1 MSKIGYIRVST
12 QEQNLDR
19 QREIMQKF
27 EVDKVFEEKIS
38 GKDTNRPQ
46 FKAMLDYVREG
57 DTLYIESYS
66 RLARSTKDLLN
77 IVDELERKGVNL
89 VSDKENIDTSTPQG
103 RLMFTI
109 FSGLSQFERE
119 CTLERQREGI
129 AIAKAQGKY
138 KGKQPIKY
146 DKKQFLKI
154 YADVQAERITSV
166 RAMELLGIKKT
177 TYYKIIKQLK
187 AKGEIKGEKTE

>member
-1 MSKIGYIRVST
+1 MARIGYIRVST
-12 QEQNLDR
+12 QEQNLER
-19 QREIMQKF
+19 QREIMKKYQVEKI
-27 EVDKVFEEKIS
+27 FEEKIS

-77 IVDELERKGVNL
+77 IVDELQIKGVDL
-89 VSDKENIDTSTPQG
+89 VSDKENINTSTPQG

-109 FSGLSQFERE
+109 FSGLAQFERE

-138 KGKQPIKY
+138 KGKQPIQY
-146 DKKQFLKI
+146 DKKQFLRI
-154 YADVQAERITSV
+154 YEDVQAERITSV
-166 RAMELLGIKKT
+166 RAMQLLGLKKT

-187 AKGEIKGEKTE
+187 AIGDIK